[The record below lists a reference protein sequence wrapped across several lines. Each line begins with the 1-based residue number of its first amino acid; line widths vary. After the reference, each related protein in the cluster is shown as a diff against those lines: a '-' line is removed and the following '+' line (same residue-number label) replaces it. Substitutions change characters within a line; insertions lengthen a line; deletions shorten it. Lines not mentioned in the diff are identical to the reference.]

1 MSQRVVKRRP
11 VFTKKV
17 ISTLQQVSKK
27 KSKGT
32 TLMSADFLF
41 RIEKHCFICIISAHA
56 NKQNHHLGCCYG
68 LSDLLVTA

>member
-1 MSQRVVKRRP
+1 
-11 VFTKKV
+11 
-17 ISTLQQVSKK
+17 
-27 KSKGT
+27 
-32 TLMSADFLF
+32 MSADVLF